1 MSIILKK
8 EQLAFLEKYAMCVD
22 SKMAINEKFQISYK
36 DNKLIFSQS
45 SNMGYLITSIDYS
58 SINQNNIVFDTI
70 MFVSLIRSI
79 PDNTEITITEKGI
92 EFLGNSYDIV
102 NTDMEL
108 GNVDKFLDITKEN
121 NINKFILTD
130 IDCFNKIK
138 DYAYGDKLE
147 TVSYQNNYFV
157 TSNKL
162 YVTAFSKTKNFILG
176 KDFYFSQETFT
187 LLTEFKIKE
196 IDIFVKDDFYFF
208 KLEETFIFIPKRDY
222 ILPNMFQEKI
232 MCKYNHPFRFS
243 VNKKEIKETLFRM
256 KIVAKNN
263 KESRIYFEPIINI
276 QNVPVLTIK
285 NTDTQFAQE
294 DIYLTY
300 LDPEIKKTIIP
311 LSVNYLASIVDKCD
325 GNTLTFYCTNEEDN
339 FMSMKIEDETQ
350 NYFYILNLLEK

>member
-8 EQLAFLEKYAMCVD
+8 EQLGFLEKYAMCTD
-22 SKMAINEKFQISYK
+22 SKMAINEKFQISCK

-45 SNMGYLITSIDYS
+45 SNMGYLITSIEYPSVD
-58 SINQNNIVFDTI
+58 QNNIVFDTI

-108 GNVDKFLDITKEN
+108 GNVDEFLNITKEN
-121 NINKFILTD
+121 DINKFILTD
-130 IDCFNKIK
+130 IDCFIKIK
-138 DYAYGDKLE
+138 DYASGDKLE

-162 YVTAFSKTKNFILG
+162 YVTAFVRTKNFILG
-176 KDFYFSQETFT
+176 KDFYFSQETFS
-187 LLTEFKIKE
+187 LLTEFKIKK

-208 KLEETFIFIPKRDY
+208 KLDDTFIFIPNRTY

-232 MCKYNHPFRFS
+232 MSMYNHPYQFS
-243 VNKKEIKETLFRM
+243 VNKKDIKETLNRM
-256 KIVAKNN
+256 KIVARNN
-263 KESRIYFEPIINI
+263 KEGRIYFELLKNNLI
-276 QNVPVLTIK
+276 IK

-294 DIYLTY
+294 DISLN
-300 LDPEIKKTIIP
+300 LMSKELENIIIP
-311 LSVNYLASIVDKCD
+311 LSVNYLSSIIDKCE
-325 GNTLTFYCTNEEDN
+325 GNEIIFYCTNEEDN
-339 FMSMKIEDETQ
+339 FISMKIEDETK